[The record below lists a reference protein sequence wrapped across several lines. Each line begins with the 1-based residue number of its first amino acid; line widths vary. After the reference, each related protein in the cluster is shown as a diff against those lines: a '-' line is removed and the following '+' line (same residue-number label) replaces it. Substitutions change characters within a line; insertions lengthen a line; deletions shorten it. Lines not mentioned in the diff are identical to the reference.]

1 MTYGLRATASGNEFQ
16 IDSSLTTTKHL
27 AVHSTGLVN
36 ASGTVV
42 LDPED
47 ILFIRVA
54 LASGTSAQSNSS
66 DLQVKWTRTMS
77 GTPSV
82 MTAVT
87 AHFRYA
93 AEWLICKPSTSSSFS
108 SHVSAGTGKTY
119 GIQVKNASGDVC
131 FDSRTVIKGLEI
143 LGVFGKNN
151 FPGGHPQHSS
161 YTYNSSGNT
170 VFAGAANTFTL
181 GNSAYRKIYVSCFGS
196 EYSNSVT
203 SGVAQSNYRFD
214 YGGNKIFY
222 EGFIAWGAAPGF
234 SGAFQGPIANRSEI
248 ILGELL
254 E

>member
-36 ASGTVV
+36 ANGTVV

-119 GIQVKNASGDVC
+119 GIQVKNANGDVC

-170 VFAGAANTFTL
+170 VFAGAANTF
-181 GNSAYRKIYVSCFGS
+181 NVSHASHRKIYVSMFGC
-196 EYSNSVT
+196 EYTPNVFSGTTHMSFKYDNS
-203 SGVAQSNYRFD
+203 S
-214 YGGNKIFY
+214 NKIFY
-222 EGFIAWGAAPGF
+222 EGWNAFNIGGQVHGAWPNG
-234 SGAFQGPIANRSEI
+234 SEI
-248 ILGELL
+248 IVGELL